1 MFQTQCA
8 NCGQPRGFARR
19 LGFGTFFMVL
29 ITFGLW
35 LFVIPFYPKRCSVC
49 GCVRSATTIK
59 DAVAQRSPWELIG
72 LVVVVLV
79 ILVAV
84 FSNKSD
90 DKPTP
95 TSITDNGPV
104 SSAIAP
110 ANVETASHVESHELK
125 VSPNYFGG
133 NPISD
138 GRTYSVALIA
148 ASEIPVGTELFAQ
161 GKIVSFGFAS
171 VRSRPFAVLEDEQQT
186 GKMLLCAM
194 GADEGAEVIS
204 LYHLREAV
212 QVYGEYMGVLSI
224 AGNPSM
230 PTFSNCKM
238 ASPTEKVVRPQQSAA
253 PVTAQVPETTSLT
266 TADSNVVP
274 SEKETTASI
283 PETTATDTLTGV
295 YSGKVHNTSA
305 RLWAS
310 FDTMIQVE
318 QGSAISGC
326 MLVHR
331 PLYGSGRLRGESRLL
346 QVTFS
351 VPSSVGVIRFTG
363 TKTGESIA
371 GTYVVQRNGIAA
383 EYGEFELHRDRDL
396 PAAFDSQNCPNDYAV
411 N

>member
-49 GCVRSATTIK
+49 GCVRSSTNIK
-59 DAVAQRSPWELIG
+59 DAVAQRSPWEIIG

-84 FSNKSD
+84 FSNKSE

-95 TSITDNGPV
+95 TSITDNGSV
-104 SSAIAP
+104 SSAVAP
-110 ANVETASHVESHELK
+110 ANVETASHVENHELK

-133 NPISD
+133 NPVSD
-138 GRTYSVALIA
+138 GRTYSIALIA

-186 GKMLLCAM
+186 EKMLLCAM

-204 LYHLREAV
+204 LYHLHEAV
-212 QVYGEYMGVLSI
+212 QVYGEYMGILSI

-230 PTFSNCKM
+230 PTFSNCKV
-238 ASPTEKVVRPQQSAA
+238 ASPTDKVVRPQSVA
-253 PVTAQVPETTSLT
+253 PVATQMPEATSTT
-266 TADSNVVP
+266 TADSSVVP
-274 SEKETTASI
+274 SEKDTNASI
-283 PETTATDTLTGV
+283 PEATETDTLTGV

-305 RLWAS
+305 RLSAT

-326 MLVHR
+326 MRVHR
-331 PLYGSGRLRGESRLL
+331 PLYGSGRLSGESRPL

-363 TKTGESIA
+363 TRTGESIA
-371 GTYVVQRNGIAA
+371 GTYVVQRNGISA

-396 PAAFDSQNCPNDYAV
+396 PAAFNTQNCPNDYAV